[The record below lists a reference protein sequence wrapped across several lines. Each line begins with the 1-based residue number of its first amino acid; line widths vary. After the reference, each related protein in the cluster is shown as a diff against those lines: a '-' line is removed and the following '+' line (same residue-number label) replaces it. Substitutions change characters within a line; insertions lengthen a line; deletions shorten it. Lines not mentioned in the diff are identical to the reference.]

1 MNGLYKLTYVYN
13 AINQVTFVNA
23 LRMNIIIWSQILRM
37 NLRITFSPGSAFS
50 VSKMSKMSRFNY
62 MISVSAGFDYA
73 SLRRTEPW
81 LPSKCKTELVLST
94 LRILNARI

>member
-1 MNGLYKLTYVYN
+1 MMLPSYVCKRFEN
-13 AINQVTFVNA
+13 
-23 LRMNIIIWSQILRM
+23 MIIWSQILTM

-94 LRILNARI
+94 LRISNARI